1 MLSPLLF
8 LIVVDTLLKDL
19 RHNEAGLSL
28 LGLFVGGAAH
38 ADDIRTIATSTS
50 QISSQVSIINDFT
63 SRNSLKV
70 NSSKTEIVRI
80 SRQPFLP
87 EQIELSPTNIITT
100 LPVAKCLEHGGA
112 IISLHSS
119 LFKRTFVKLERP
131 SLPLGKLRPSRV
143 T

>member
-1 MLSPLLF
+1 MAILLELTVLRRLQTISGCRPGLAWLTEMLMR
-8 LIVVDTLLKDL
+8 VRNVY
-19 RHNEAGLSL
+19 NEAGLSL

-63 SRNSLKV
+63 SRNRMKD

-100 LPVAKCLEHGGA
+100 LPEVKCLGTWWSHNLSALKSVQEN
-112 IISLHSS
+112 I
-119 LFKRTFVKLERP
+119 
-131 SLPLGKLRPSRV
+131 
-143 T
+143 